1 MIDSRRP
8 ALFLDR
14 DGVINLDH
22 GYVHKIEDFEFIP
35 GIFDLVRAANNS
47 GYLVIVITNQAGIG
61 RGYYSTQKFLHLS
74 EWMIQRFLEQNAYID
89 EVFFCPFH
97 PIHGLGEFKLDS
109 PNRKPNPGMLLDAIE
124 KHNIDPAKSLLV
136 GDKFTDIEA
145 GKAAGVSVNLLYT
158 ADDVEYAQRYKIS
171 SLMDAISFI
180 K

>member
-22 GYVHKIEDFEFIP
+22 GYVHKIEEFEFIP

-61 RGYYSTQKFLHLS
+61 RGYYSIQTFLHLS
-74 EWMIQRFLEQNAYID
+74 EWMIQRFLEQDARID
-89 EVFFCPFH
+89 DVFFCPFH
-97 PIHGLGEFKLDS
+97 PLHGLGEFKSDS

-124 KHNIDPAKSLLV
+124 KHNIDPAKSLLI
-136 GDKFTDIEA
+136 GDKTTDIEA
-145 GKAAGVSVNLLYT
+145 GKAAGVSLNLLHT
-158 ADDVEYAQRYKIS
+158 TDDIECAQPYRIS
-171 SLMDAISFI
+171 SLTDAISFL